1 MKRIYLD
8 HNATTPL
15 HPEVLE
21 AMLPYYKEAFGN
33 PSTIYSFGQE
43 TRKATDEARETVANL
58 IGASPEEIIFTS
70 GGTEADN
77 LALKGVPAA
86 LEKKGKHIVASS
98 IEHHAVLSTLKY
110 LEKRGYKVSFLPVD
124 EHGWLDPGEVEEAIT
139 SQTVLISV
147 MHANNEVGTI
157 EPISEIGEIAQK
169 AGIYLH
175 TDAVQTIGKI
185 KVNVDDLKVDLL
197 SLSAHKFYGPKGV
210 GALYVRKGT
219 RIYPLLHGGYQE
231 RRRRAGTEN
240 VAGIVGLGKAA
251 EIAPKEMVQQSR
263 RESNLRDRL
272 EKMIRENINHCQL
285 NGHPTQRLPNTLNI
299 SFEFIEGESLI
310 LNLDLKGIAAS
321 TGSACTSGSLESSHV
336 LMAMGVAPEI
346 AQGSIRFSL
355 GRDNR
360 KEDID
365 YTVENLV
372 EIVTRLRE
380 MSPLFAGR
388 KK

>member
-86 LEKKGKHIVASS
+86 LEKKGKHIITSS

-110 LEKRGYKVSFLPVD
+110 LEKRGCQVSFLPVD

-147 MHANNEVGTI
+147 MYANNEVGTI

>member
-110 LEKRGYKVSFLPVD
+110 LEKRGYQVSFLPVD

-321 TGSACTSGSLESSHV
+321 TGSACTSGSLEPSHV

-355 GRDNR
+355 GRDNQ